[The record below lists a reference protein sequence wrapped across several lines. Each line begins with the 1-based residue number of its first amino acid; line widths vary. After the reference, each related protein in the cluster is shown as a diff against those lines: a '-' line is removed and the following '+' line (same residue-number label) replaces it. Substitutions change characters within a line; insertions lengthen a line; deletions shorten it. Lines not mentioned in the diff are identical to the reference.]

1 MSKKSDF
8 SKTLEDLDQKVSE
21 IKSQQKVVT
30 EKEKRIQKIVNEQE
44 LKLKELQ
51 ILEAKVAKKAELQNK
66 IMYMVILSLV
76 GIIVLVPIYRKDPV
90 NFWFYVIVVICSLG
104 TVAIKKNKGG

>member
-8 SKTLEDLDQKVSE
+8 SKTLDDLDRKVTE

-44 LKLKELQ
+44 KKIKELQ
-51 ILEAKVAKKAELQNK
+51 ILEEKVAKKAELQKK
-66 IMYMVILSLV
+66 IMYMFILSILGIVIL
-76 GIIVLVPIYRKDPV
+76 VPYYRKDPV
-90 NFWFYVIVVICSLG
+90 NFWMYVIVGVCLVG
-104 TVAIKKNKGG
+104 MWAMRKK

>member
-8 SKTLEDLDQKVSE
+8 SKTLDDLDRKVSE
-21 IKSQQKVVT
+21 IKSQQKIVT

-44 LKLKELQ
+44 QKLKDMQ
-51 ILEAKVAKKAELQNK
+51 ILEAHVAKKAELQKK
-66 IMYMVILSLV
+66 IMYLVILSLI
-76 GIIVLVPIYRKDPV
+76 GMIVLIPLYRKDPV
-90 NFWFYVIVVICSLG
+90 NFWFYVIAVICSIG

>member
-8 SKTLEDLDQKVSE
+8 SKTLDDLDRKVSE

-30 EKEKRIQKIVNEQE
+30 AKEQRIQKIVNEQE
-44 LKLKELQ
+44 KKLKDMQ
-51 ILEAKVAKKAELQNK
+51 VLEAKVAKKAEFQKK
-66 IMYMVILSLV
+66 IMYLVILSII
-76 GIIVLVPIYRKDPV
+76 GMIVLIPLYRKDAV
-90 NFWFYVIVVICSLG
+90 NFWFYVIVVVCSMG